1 MSGRFGSHTG
11 RDKPEDDHAP
21 PIALQDPARK
31 RLRRQMVGIGESELD
46 DWLDID
52 PRPWALA
59 HGPALRAAGL
69 TPKDAIALYRR
80 LGPQGALSLAAMIDA
95 GRMADIDIAHIHLWA
110 ASGLLKPSAGPSGR
124 AGRGRAMKFTEWVTQ
139 ARRFTRACG
148 GDEQLAAATAAA
160 GFSVDEAHSAY
171 AAGSLELDGLL
182 TIVALRDDA
191 GLSGN

>member
-1 MSGRFGSHTG
+1 MRGRLGSFSGPDTPDG
-11 RDKPEDDHAP
+11 DAAP
-21 PIALQDPARK
+21 PALWQDPARK
-31 RLRRQMVGIGESELD
+31 RLRRHMVGIGEEELD
-46 DWLDID
+46 DWLAFD
-52 PRPWALA
+52 PRPWALT

-69 TPKDAIALYRR
+69 TPKDATALYRR
-80 LGPQGALSLAAMIDA
+80 LGPQGALSLSAMIDA

-110 ASGLLKPSAGPSGR
+110 ASGLLKPSVTHNGR
-124 AGRGRAMKFTEWVTQ
+124 PGRIRTVKFTEWVTQ

-148 GDEQLAAATAAA
+148 GNEQLAAACAAA

-171 AAGSLELDGLL
+171 AVGSLELDGLL